1 MKIFFQFMRLKCL
14 SHDLSFEDSKNSYLC
29 LWLDLLHSVLYF
41 FLVYWWQSSYFSA
54 FLDAALSKTDKIISI
69 NTSAGMFILRDFNAH
84 HQDWLT
90 YYPETDSSGKHCY
103 NLPISN
109 NNTRMWTGNFPI
121 RILDGDC
128 HSPAFFIHFYLLT
141 LVLVVQC
148 LSFHR
153 EILIILLS

>member
-1 MKIFFQFMRLKCL
+1 
-14 SHDLSFEDSKNSYLC
+14 
-29 LWLDLLHSVLYF
+29 
-41 FLVYWWQSSYFSA
+41 
-54 FLDAALSKTDKIISI
+54 
-69 NTSAGMFILRDFNAH
+69 MFILRDFNAH